1 LNEIGALAWRARS
14 IDGGGREWDRP
25 KRARDAQRRG
35 WVARGAC
42 SAPNP
47 ARWAVSRAR
56 VQPPRK
62 EP

>member
-1 LNEIGALAWRARS
+1 MNEIGALAWRARS
-14 IDGGGREWDRP
+14 IDGGGLEWDRP
-25 KRARDAQRRG
+25 KRARDAQRCG

-47 ARWAVSRAR
+47 ARGAASRAR
-56 VQPPRK
+56 VEPPRK